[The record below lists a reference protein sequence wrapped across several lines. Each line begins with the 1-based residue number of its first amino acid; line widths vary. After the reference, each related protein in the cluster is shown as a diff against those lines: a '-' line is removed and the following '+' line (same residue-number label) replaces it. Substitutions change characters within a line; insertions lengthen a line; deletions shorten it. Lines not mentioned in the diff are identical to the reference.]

1 MYSSFV
7 IGSRG
12 FFFIFL
18 ESCFTTLSQRVHCVH
33 TISQEYVTVSPL
45 SGSGYFSVW
54 SVKSSSDFLIFHI
67 SDILL
72 ESRAFAAYHWS
83 DMNAIVHNIAKIVM
97 TTISSTNV
105 KPFFD
110 IDTN

>member
-1 MYSSFV
+1 MFAMSW
-7 IGSRG
+7 I
-12 FFFIFL
+12 L
-18 ESCFTTLSQRVHCVH
+18 TLS
-33 TISQEYVTVSPL
+33 L
-45 SGSGYFSVW
+45 
-54 SVKSSSDFLIFHI
+54 
-67 SDILL
+67 
-72 ESRAFAAYHWS
+72 AFAAYHWS